1 MLSFKNKLKFAAKK
15 KSDSNLADSLVIAE
29 KNNINLTEQLVIAN
43 RQNSYL
49 VEELIK
55 ARQEKSNRADELVI
69 ANEEKSDRADELV
82 IANEEKSDRADELV
96 IANEEK
102 SDRADELVIANEEK
116 SVRADELVIANK
128 ELVLR
133 NEERDRRADE
143 LVIANTELAFQNKEK
158 DKRADEL
165 VIANEEKSD
174 RADELVIAN
183 EEKSDRADELVIAN
197 WEKNDRADELVIA
210 NEEKDK
216 RAEELVIA
224 NKEKN
229 KRANELVIAN
239 EEKSDRAEEL
249 VIANEE
255 KDRRANEL
263 VIANEEKSDRAE
275 ELVIANKEKNK
286 RANELVIANKELV
299 LRNEER
305 DRRADE
311 LAIANTELA
320 FQNKEKDKRADELVI
335 ANEEKSDRADEL
347 VIANEEKS
355 DRADELVIAN
365 KELAFQNEEK
375 DRRADELVIAN
386 AELAFQN
393 KEKDKRADEL
403 VIANNEKVFL
413 LRKLQL
419 SQKMEALG
427 KLTGGISHEY
437 NNMLGIISGYSE
449 LIKQSVTDNSKLT
462 EYANEIQHA
471 GKRAAKLTTKL
482 LACSQEKS
490 ANANA
495 VDVNMLLKRQH
506 DMLQKTLTVRI
517 NLLYTLHDD
526 LWQVWLDG
534 CDMEDTILNLCINA
548 MHAMNGHGKLTIATK
563 NENINQQQATEL
575 NITPGKYVLL
585 SFTDTGCGF
594 NEKTKEKIFDP
605 FFTTKGEFGTG
616 LGLSIVYGFVKNNG
630 GGVDVHSVE
639 GEGSQFRF
647 YFPRHCDASVDM
659 EQKKQAPYTVAFK
672 EKANI
677 LLVDDE
683 PALLAVTS
691 ELLSSSGY
699 HVFCARDASEALTIL
714 KRESINILITDVIM
728 QNLDGYEL
736 ASIVKEKYPDIK
748 IQIVSGFAESPGTTT
763 IDFSLQE
770 KIMQKPVDTED
781 LLSRIRE
788 LTKQIN

>member
-1 MLSFKNKLKFAAKK
+1 MLKIEDNLENTLKK
-15 KSDSNLADSLVIAE
+15 KVYSSLSDQLSITR
-29 KNNINLTEQLVIAN
+29 KNNINLTDELILAN
-43 RQNSYL
+43 KLNRYL

-55 ARQEKSNRADELVI
+55 ARQEKID
-69 ANEEKSDRADELV
+69 
-82 IANEEKSDRADELV
+82 
-96 IANEEK
+96 
-102 SDRADELVIANEEK
+102 
-116 SVRADELVIANK
+116 
-128 ELVLR
+128 
-133 NEERDRRADE
+133 
-143 LVIANTELAFQNKEK
+143 
-158 DKRADEL
+158 
-165 VIANEEKSD
+165 
-174 RADELVIAN
+174 
-183 EEKSDRADELVIAN
+183 
-197 WEKNDRADELVIA
+197 
-210 NEEKDK
+210 
-216 RAEELVIA
+216 
-224 NKEKN
+224 
-229 KRANELVIAN
+229 
-239 EEKSDRAEEL
+239 
-249 VIANEE
+249 
-255 KDRRANEL
+255 
-263 VIANEEKSDRAE
+263 
-275 ELVIANKEKNK
+275 
-286 RANELVIANKELV
+286 
-299 LRNEER
+299 
-305 DRRADE
+305 
-311 LAIANTELA
+311 
-320 FQNKEKDKRADELVI
+320 RADELVI

-365 KELAFQNEEK
+365 KEKDKRADELVIANEEKSDRADELVIANKELAFQNEEK
-375 DRRADELVIAN
+375 DRRAHELVIAN
-386 AELAFQN
+386 KELAFQN

-462 EYANEIQHA
+462 GYANEIQHA
-471 GKRAAKLTTKL
+471 GKRAAKLTSKL
-482 LACSQEKS
+482 LACSQEKP
-490 ANANA
+490 ANAKTI
-495 VDVNMLLKRQH
+495 DINMLLKRQH

-517 NLLYTLHDD
+517 DLLYTLHDD

-534 CDMEDTILNLCINA
+534 SDMEDTILNLCINA

-563 NENINQQQATEL
+563 NESINQHQATEL

-585 SFTDTGCGF
+585 SFTDNGCGF
-594 NEKTKEKIFDP
+594 DEKTKERIFDP

-616 LGLSIVYGFVKNNG
+616 LGLSIVYGFVQNSG
-630 GGVDVHSVE
+630 GGVDVHSAE

-659 EQKKQAPYTVAFK
+659 DLKKQAPYIVAFK

-683 PALLAVTS
+683 PSLLAVTS

-699 HVFCARDASEALTIL
+699 NVFSARDASEALTIL

-728 QNLDGYEL
+728 PGLDGYEF

-748 IQIVSGFAESPGTTT
+748 IQIVSGFAESQDTNIVDP
-763 IDFSLQE
+763 SLQE
-770 KIMQKPVDTED
+770 KILQKPVDTEN

-788 LTKQIN
+788 LTKQTN